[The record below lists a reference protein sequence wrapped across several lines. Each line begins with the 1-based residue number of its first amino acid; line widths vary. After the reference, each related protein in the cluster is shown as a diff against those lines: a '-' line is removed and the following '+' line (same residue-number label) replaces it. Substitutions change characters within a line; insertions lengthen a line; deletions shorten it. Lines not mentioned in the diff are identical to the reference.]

1 MRDSLKR
8 LVEYAGNPEK
18 TEYGDLQQA
27 LHYAQNGEKTVSA
40 DERFCFV
47 TGIGCWA
54 ETAYEEMTAV
64 KRRFGK
70 TDGNVAYHAYQSF
83 KPGEVTPEQCHALGV
98 RLAKQLWGKD
108 FQVLV
113 VTHLDRNHL
122 HNHFLINSVSFING
136 RKFNDDKRCYY
147 RLRAASDA
155 LCREQALS
163 VIQNP
168 KGHTPRSVYF
178 AEKNGE
184 PTRFNLMREAIDT
197 ALKITST
204 AKDFKAALRDMGY
217 VLNDDPR
224 RKYASIRRVGSEKA
238 VRLFRLGETY
248 DLPQIGERL
257 RDNFC
262 RYGSILYWQH
272 QRNELEQF
280 RPPKQYHCKGS
291 LASAGRIGG
300 LRGFYLHYCYLLGI
314 LPKNSGRRPLS
325 PQMREE
331 CRRMDEISRQTSLLC
346 REGLNTAEDVQHF
359 IDRKSGELDTLKG
372 QRNGCYN
379 RLRRCNDPT
388 QIAEIKQTRDEL
400 TKQMGALR
408 GEIKTAQ
415 GVLERSEVMHK
426 NRSAEL
432 TLRAEHR
439 GRLEAMQAKS
449 KTEKEYER

>member
-18 TEYGDLQQA
+18 TEYGDLRQA
-27 LHYAQNGEKTVSA
+27 LHYAQNGKKTVSA

-47 TGIGCWA
+47 TGIGCRA

-70 TDGNVAYHAYQSF
+70 TAGNVAYHAYQSF
-83 KPGEVTPEQCHALGV
+83 KPGEVTPEQCHTLGV

-108 FQVLV
+108 YQVLV
-113 VTHLDRNHL
+113 ATHLDRNHL

-163 VIQNP
+163 VIQNS
-168 KGHTPRSVYF
+168 KGHTPRSIYF

-217 VLNDDPR
+217 VLNDDPK
-224 RKYASIRRVGSEKA
+224 RKYATIRRVGSEKA
-238 VRLFRLGETY
+238 VRLFKLGEAY
-248 DLPQIGERL
+248 DLPEIGERL

-262 RYGSILYWQH
+262 RYGSVLYWQH
-272 QRNELEQF
+272 QRKEFEQIQ
-280 RPPKQYHCKGS
+280 PQKQYHCKGS

-314 LPKNSGRRPLS
+314 LPKNDGRRPLS

-331 CRRMDEISRQTSLLC
+331 CRRMDEISRQTLLLC
-346 REGLNTAEDVQHF
+346 RDGLNTAEDVQRF
-359 IDRKSGELDTLKG
+359 IDEKSGELDTLKG

-379 RLRRCNDPT
+379 RLRRCNDPAQT
-388 QIAEIKQTRDEL
+388 AEIKQTRDEL

-439 GRLEAMQAKS
+439 EQMKTMTAKT
-449 KTEKEYER
+449 KKEKEYER